1 MTTDRI
7 KQAVDHVHAN
17 RDAYMERFY
26 DFLRI
31 PSISTDPAFK
41 PDIQRGADW
50 VLSELKRLGFDKVS
64 AMPTEGHPLVYGE
77 HLKAGPDKPT
87 VLVYAHYDVQPVDPL
102 NLWETPPFEPTVRN
116 GKLYARGASDD
127 KSGIF
132 GNLLVIESMLETAG
146 SLPFNV
152 KVFFEGE
159 EESGSPSMESF
170 IAENRD
176 LLKADLLII
185 SDGGSD
191 TGQPIIYYST
201 RGIIG
206 IEVLVTGA
214 TADLHSGLVGGA
226 VRNPAHVVGKIIAS
240 FHDENGHIMVPG
252 AYDGATPLTDAE
264 RAYFDKY
271 ESVILEGLHTAGG
284 DFKLWGEPGYNFIE
298 RATARPSID
307 VNGIYGGYQGDGG
320 KTIIPSKAGFKL
332 TMRIAPGQ
340 DADDIKAKLVKH
352 IESFKEDTIDIQF
365 VRQESYAPSLMLF
378 EGPIADAQSKAL
390 HDVWGKEP
398 LKLRSGGSVP
408 IIGMFQKVLGL
419 PIIGCGYSTGGS
431 IHAPNE
437 FLDIEHFWLNVDTG
451 IHFFYHLAD
460 VKLGG

>member
-1 MTTDRI
+1 MTSDQA

-17 RDAYMERFY
+17 RDAYLKRFY

-31 PSISTDPAFK
+31 PSISTDGAFK
-41 PDIQRGADW
+41 ADVLRGADW
-50 VLSELKRLGFDKVS
+50 VLSELKRLGFENCS
-64 AMPTEGHPLVYGE
+64 AMPTKGHPLVYGE

-102 NLWETPPFEPTVRN
+102 NLWETPPFEPTIRS
-116 GKLYARGASDD
+116 GKLYARGACDD
-127 KSGIF
+127 KSGIY
-132 GNLLVIESMLETAG
+132 GNLLVIESILETAG

-159 EESGSPSMESF
+159 EESGSPSMASF

-191 TGQPIIYYST
+191 PGQPTLHYSV

-206 IEVLVTGA
+206 AEVNVSGSP
-214 TADLHSGLVGGA
+214 ADMHSGLVGGA

-240 FHDENGHIMVPG
+240 FHDENGHILIPG
-252 AYDGATPLTDAE
+252 VYDGATPLTDEE
-264 RAYFDKY
+264 RRYFDQHEATIIDGIRK
-271 ESVILEGLHTAGG
+271 ITG
-284 DFKLWGEPGYNFIE
+284 DFQLWGEPGFNFME
-298 RATARPSID
+298 RATARPSLD

-320 KTIIPSKAGFKL
+320 KTIIPSKAGFKMTL
-332 TMRIAPGQ
+332 RLAPGQ
-340 DADDIKAKLVKH
+340 DPDDIKAKLVKH
-352 IESFKEDTIDIQF
+352 IESFKENTIDLQIT
-365 VRQESYAPSLMLF
+365 RLEAYAPSLMLF
-378 EGPIADAQSKAL
+378 EGPVADAQFKAIR
-390 HDVWGKEP
+390 DVWQKEP
-398 LKLRSGGSVP
+398 LKLRSGGSIP
-408 IIGMFQKVLGL
+408 IIGMFDKALGL

-451 IHFFYHLAD
+451 IHFFYNLAD
-460 VKLGG
+460 VKFGG